1 MNCTMHW
8 GKIESKGSKML
19 EILLPYILLKWKISR
34 MADWDTA
41 NGKWNS
47 WSEMRNESCCGCS
60 TLECKSGSCCSE
72 QGWMVQCHWESGVD
86 YWLSKKG
93 FRCALP
99 INISV
104 RKAWKIGETQK
115 TSIFIRFL
123 KKFYR
128 RGLYVSELLNSFSQ
142 NMFYTILKPQYKLKY
157 WFSLYPSI

>member
-34 MADWDTA
+34 MADWDIA

-60 TLECKSGSCCSE
+60 TLECKSASCCSE
-72 QGWMVQCHWESGVD
+72 QSWMVQCHWESGVD

-104 RKAWKIGETQK
+104 RKAFGGVRKQAWKIGET
-115 TSIFIRFL
+115 
-123 KKFYR
+123 
-128 RGLYVSELLNSFSQ
+128 EN
-142 NMFYTILKPQYKLKY
+142 
-157 WFSLYPSI
+157 